1 MNNNHDNF
9 SFSKIP
15 QDIYNS
21 SGVNVNELPRE
32 DKEEVISILR
42 NEFLPN

>member
-9 SFSKIP
+9 SISKIP

-21 SGVNVNELPRE
+21 SGVNINKLPKE

-42 NEFLPN
+42 VEFLHN